1 MAVDPRLLT
10 TLDGYLN
17 FKKKEAEVRRRMR
30 EAGPQPYN
38 GEVADAEKARRQIQE
53 MIDSANTDWEA
64 IREQTWHDD

>member
-1 MAVDPRLLT
+1 
-10 TLDGYLN
+10 
-17 FKKKEAEVRRRMR
+17 MR
-30 EAGPQPYN
+30 EAGPQPYD

>member
-1 MAVDPRLLT
+1 MALDPRLLT
-10 TLDGYLN
+10 TLEGYLN
-17 FKKKEAEVRRRMR
+17 YKKEEAKIRRKMR
-30 EAGPQPYN
+30 EAGPQPYD